1 MAKLQLKGE
10 WKLWAGFAGIFI
22 LIAVYLYLVSRPP
35 TEGGEYLWR
44 VDKILNSQEFT
55 LRSRGNT
62 IRFRL
67 IALQVPKSQE
77 QAARKYLTSSL
88 ENNWVR
94 IKIVRD
100 DSQGAKEGF
109 LYLSGEDVIARLIR
123 QGMAEID
130 RNEKSFDVRPYI
142 ELEQEAKRERKGFWG
157 QSPEG
162 AK

>member
-1 MAKLQLKGE
+1 M
-10 WKLWAGFAGIFI
+10 
-22 LIAVYLYLVSRPP
+22 
-35 TEGGEYLWR
+35 
-44 VDKILNSQEFT
+44 
-55 LRSRGNT
+55 
-62 IRFRL
+62 
-67 IALQVPKSQE
+67 
-77 QAARKYLTSSL
+77 TSAL

-157 QSPEG
+157 QPPEG